1 MNLETKLFQAKRD
14 AQKEK
19 LLTIKKK
26 YAEMSG
32 KFGIG
37 IFNSGVSYNK
47 YSTKSYDELKK
58 IREEENILR

>member
-1 MNLETKLFQAKRD
+1 MYLETKLFQVKRD

-26 YAEMSG
+26 YAEMGG

-37 IFNSGVSYNK
+37 IFNTGVSYNK
-47 YSTKSYDELKK
+47 YTTKSYDELKT
-58 IREEENILR
+58 I